1 MTDYLA
7 HPTIPLEIDPADS
20 LADLLKKMEK
30 TSFQSRNLATA
41 LSIWND
47 MLNDKVLIFM
57 GLAGAMSAAG
67 MRKVVSYLI
76 ENRYV
81 DCIVSTGANLFH
93 DMHECLGRY
102 HFLGNPHVDDV
113 ELQEQ
118 GIDRIYDTYAKERE
132 FRNLDHMIGEFSQT
146 LDVKRPYSTRE
157 FFYLLGEKIWSTGKQ
172 KGIVTSAYR
181 AKIPIYCPAV
191 ADSSVGIAIATK
203 NLKTNR
209 SFNFD
214 VIRDVE
220 ETASLVANS
229 PNAAII
235 AIGGGTPKNFIQQ
248 AEVTA
253 SIHLGVEATGYKY
266 CIQITTDA
274 PHWGGL
280 SGCTFQESQ
289 SWGKINKKARMV
301 AVYADATL
309 ALPILATAVSQL
321 MKNKIKKRK
330 KPSFEMGQRLKLKW

>member
-1 MTDYLA
+1 MKDYLA
-7 HPTIPLEIDPADS
+7 QPTIPLEIDPADS
-20 LADLLKKMEK
+20 VAELLQKMGK

-47 MLNDKVLIFM
+47 MVKDKVLIFL

-67 MRKVVSYLI
+67 MRRIVSYLI

-102 HFLGNPHVDDV
+102 HFIGTHQVDDV
-113 ELQEQ
+113 ELQQQ

-132 FRNLDHMIGEFSQT
+132 FRNLDYMIGEFSQN
-146 LDVKRPYSTRE
+146 LDLKRAYSTRE
-157 FFYLLGEKIWSTGKQ
+157 FFYLLGEKIWSKGRQ

-181 AKIPIYCPAV
+181 AKVPIYCPAV

-209 SFNFD
+209 PFNFN
-214 VIRDVE
+214 VVQDVE
-220 ETASLVANS
+220 ETAQLVANS

-235 AIGGGTPKNFIQQ
+235 TIGGGTPKNFIQQ

-253 SIHLGVEATGYKY
+253 SIHLGIEATGYKY

-301 AVYADATL
+301 AVYADATI
-309 ALPILATAVSQL
+309 ALPILATAIAQL
-321 MKNKIKKRK
+321 TKTRIKKRK
-330 KPSFEMGQRLKLKW
+330 KPSFEMGQRLKIKW